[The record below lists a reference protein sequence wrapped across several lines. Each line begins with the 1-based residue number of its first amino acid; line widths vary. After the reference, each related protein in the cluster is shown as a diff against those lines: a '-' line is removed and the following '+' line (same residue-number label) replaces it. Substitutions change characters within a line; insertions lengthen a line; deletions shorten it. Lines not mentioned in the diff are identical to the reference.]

1 MCLNTICKCSN
12 YSSIV
17 SLDNIKLHLSYST
30 MKTLYLVVAAL
41 AAVLAL
47 PAAYAVTNI
56 TDPKGDTANPNF
68 DIRQASF
75 NTEDNP
81 FIKVTGTAGGTRS
94 TASSPSFGYVYAF
107 TNGDHF
113 AVVSH
118 ATFSDS
124 NEGNGADDW
133 HAHGFTA
140 SSDAGGHFACLTS
153 ANDDGRAKLYGH
165 KAVLQG
171 SGEDDLDHVATVQ
184 ITPGTPTSSCPAL
197 VGGSALYVDVL
208 DVAAPS

>member
-1 MCLNTICKCSN
+1 M
-12 YSSIV
+12 
-17 SLDNIKLHLSYST
+17 HASYST
-30 MKTLYLVVAAL
+30 MKTIYIAVAAL

-56 TDPKGDTANPNF
+56 TDPKGDTADPNF

-75 NTEDNP
+75 NTQDNP
-81 FIKVTGTAGGTRS
+81 FIKVTGTAGGTVS
-94 TASSPSFGYVYAF
+94 TASSPAYAYVFAF

-113 AVVSH
+113 AVASH

-133 HAHGFTA
+133 HAHAITV
-140 SSDAGGHFACLTS
+140 SSDAGSHFACLTG
-153 ANDDGRAKLYGH
+153 ANDDGKANLYGH
-165 KAVLQG
+165 KVVLQK
-171 SGEDDLDHVATVQ
+171 SGETDLDHVATVQ

-208 DVAAPS
+208 DVAAP

>member
-1 MCLNTICKCSN
+1 MQISWCI
-12 YSSIV
+12 
-17 SLDNIKLHLSYST
+17 

-56 TDPKGDTANPNF
+56 TDPKGDTPNQSF

-75 NTEDNP
+75 NSNDNP
-81 FIKVTGTAGGTRS
+81 FIKVTGTAGATRS
-94 TASSPSFGYVYAF
+94 TLTSPAFAYVYAF
-107 TNGDHF
+107 TNGDHY

-133 HAHGFTA
+133 HAHAITV
-140 SSDAGGHFACLTS
+140 SDDAGSHFACLTG
-153 ANDDGRAKLYGH
+153 ANDNGKANLYGD
-165 KAVLQG
+165 KVILQH
-171 SGEDDLDHVATVQ
+171 SGETDLDHVATVK
-184 ITPGTPTSSCPAL
+184 ITPGAPTASCPAL
-197 VGGSALYVDVL
+197 VSGSALYVDVL
-208 DVAAPS
+208 DVAAP

>member
-1 MCLNTICKCSN
+1 MCLNTICKGSN

-17 SLDNIKLHLSYST
+17 SLDNLKLHLSYST

-81 FIKVTGTAGGTRS
+81 FIKVTGTAG
-94 TASSPSFGYVYAF
+94 
-107 TNGDHF
+107 
-113 AVVSH
+113 
-118 ATFSDS
+118 
-124 NEGNGADDW
+124 
-133 HAHGFTA
+133 
-140 SSDAGGHFACLTS
+140 
-153 ANDDGRAKLYGH
+153 
-165 KAVLQG
+165 
-171 SGEDDLDHVATVQ
+171 
-184 ITPGTPTSSCPAL
+184 
-197 VGGSALYVDVL
+197 
-208 DVAAPS
+208 